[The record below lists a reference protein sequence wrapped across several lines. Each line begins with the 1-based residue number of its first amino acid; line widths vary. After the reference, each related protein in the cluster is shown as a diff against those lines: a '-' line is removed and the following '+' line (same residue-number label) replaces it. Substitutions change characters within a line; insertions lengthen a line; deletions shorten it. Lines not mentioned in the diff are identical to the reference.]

1 MPMHPEA
8 RAATGRGGAPRR
20 PRRAGGTP
28 DGVTGAVGRRPCC
41 STGWARGGVAPG
53 AALAA
58 GSIAFAEALLC
69 SSALA
74 QDQGGFAGLGEDVE
88 GFAQVTA
95 PAALEFPRDHAAHP
109 DYRIEWWYLT
119 VALEG
124 EDGRDYGAQWTL
136 FRQALEPGPQREG
149 WASQQIWNAHAAVTT
164 EDAHL
169 YAERF
174 ARGGIG
180 QAGVEAEPF
189 RAWIDDWEMAGVAG
203 AGDGLDALRVTAA
216 GEGFA
221 IDLEVTAEGPLVLH
235 GQDGFSVKSELGQA
249 SYYYSQ
255 PFYRAAGVLTV
266 EGEEIAVEGTGWL
279 DREWSS
285 QPLTGDQEG
294 WDWVALHLDDGRRV
308 MAAQL
313 RSATQPWRIGTWID
327 ADGTA
332 RALTPDEIA
341 LEPTG
346 WAEVAGREV
355 PVAWHVAVPGE
366 GLAVDIAAVNAQS
379 WMGTMV
385 EYWEGPV
392 RVTGSHAG
400 RGYLEMTG
408 Y

>member
-1 MPMHPEA
+1 MSGEGSARGGLGRPRYPEA
-8 RAATGRGGAPRR
+8 RAATGLAAARLAPRTGLG
-20 PRRAGGTP
+20 AG
-28 DGVTGAVGRRPCC
+28 AL
-41 STGWARGGVAPG
+41 
-53 AALAA
+53 ALAA
-58 GSIAFAEALLC
+58 ALVDGG
-69 SSALA
+69 ALA
-74 QDQGGFAGLGEDVE
+74 QDQGGFAGLGADADR
-88 GFAQVTA
+88 FAQVTA
-95 PAALEFPRDHAAHP
+95 PAELDFPEDHGAHP
-109 DYRIEWWYLT
+109 GYRIEWWYLT
-119 VALEG
+119 VALTG
-124 EDGRDYGAQWTL
+124 EDGREYGAQWTL
-136 FRQALEPGPQREG
+136 FRQALEPAGEGEG
-149 WASQQIWNAHAAVTT
+149 WASGQVWNAHAAVTS
-164 EDAHL
+164 EDAHH
-169 YAERF
+169 YAERV
-174 ARGGIG
+174 ARGGVG

-189 RAWIDDWEMAGVAG
+189 RAWIDDWEMAARD
-203 AGDGLDALRVTAA
+203 AEGDGLDALSVTAR
-216 GEGFA
+216 GEDFA
-221 IDLEVTAEGPLVLH
+221 IALEVTAEGPLVLH
-235 GQDGFSVKSELGQA
+235 GGDGFSVKSEAGQA

-255 PFYRAAGVLTV
+255 PFYRAQGVLTV
-266 EGEEIAVEGTGWL
+266 AGEEIAVEGTGWL

-313 RSATQPWRIGTWID
+313 RSETEPWRIGTWIES
-327 ADGTA
+327 DGAA
-332 RALTPDEIA
+332 RALQPEEIV

-379 WMGTMV
+379 WMGTSV

>member
-1 MPMHPEA
+1 MSGEFAGRSPLARPVRKHGQRPTAPPGGRCGAPPRPVAA
-8 RAATGRGGAPRR
+8 RASRSGATSLRGL
-20 PRRAGGTP
+20 
-28 DGVTGAVGRRPCC
+28 V
-41 STGWARGGVAPG
+41 
-53 AALAA
+53 AALGMMVGLADPA
-58 GSIAFAEALLC
+58 H
-69 SSALA
+69 A
-74 QDQGGFAGLGEDVE
+74 QDQGGFAGLGADVE
-88 GFAQVTA
+88 GFAEVTA
-95 PAALEFPRDHAAHP
+95 PAELRFPEDHGPHP
-109 DYRIEWWYLT
+109 AYRIEWWYLT
-119 VALEG
+119 VALTG

-149 WASQQIWNAHAAVTT
+149 WENQQIWNGHAAVTA

-180 QAGVEAEPF
+180 QAGVEIEPF
-189 RAWIDDWEMAGVAG
+189 RAWIDDWEMASLAE
-203 AGDGLDALRVTAA
+203 DGELSDLAVRAA
-216 GEGFA
+216 GTGFA
-221 IDLEVTAEGPLVLH
+221 LDLRVTAEGPLVFH
-235 GQDGFSVKSELGQA
+235 GEDGFSVKSEAGQA

-255 PFYRAAGVLTV
+255 PFYRAEGVLTV
-266 EGEEIAVEGTGWL
+266 ADEEIAVTGTGWL

-285 QPLTGDQEG
+285 QPVGRDQEG
-294 WDWVALHLDDGRRV
+294 WDWVALHLEDGGRV

-313 RSATQPWRIGTWID
+313 RSETAPYRIGTWIEP
-327 ADGTA
+327 DGTA
-332 RALTPDEIA
+332 RALASGEIV
-341 LEPTG
+341 LEPRG

-355 PVAWHVAVPGE
+355 PVEWHVAVPGE

-392 RVTGSHAG
+392 RVTGTHAG